1 MLIKTCPTEFK
12 FVDTGKVLGFAGYAS
27 KFNGIDAYGDMI
39 LPGAY
44 ADTLANR
51 DRPVLMMRNHWEG
64 VIGKWTTLAEDD
76 QGLYV
81 EGELTPGHSL
91 AQDTYALL
99 KHGAIHGLSIGYFAE
114 DEEEGIADERRVRIL
129 KKINLVEISVVDN
142 AADLG
147 AKVTNVKELHQLK
160 DIEALLRSR
169 GFSRSEATAIVA
181 QIKSI
186 AHGERDAHGKAVA
199 ELLRSYKLPL

>member
-1 MLIKTCPTEFK
+1 MQIKTCPTEFK
-12 FVDTGKVLGFAGYAS
+12 FMEAGKVMAFAGYAS

-44 ADTLANR
+44 SDTIVNR
-51 DRPVLMMRNHWEG
+51 DKPILMMRNHWEG
-64 VIGKWTTLAEDD
+64 VIGKWTMMQEDED
-76 QGLYV
+76 GLYV

-99 KHGAIHGLSIGYFAE
+99 KHGAISGLSIGYVPVDQE
-114 DEEEGIADERRVRIL
+114 DGVFEEKRVRIL

-142 AADLG
+142 AADSG
-147 AKVTNVKELHQLK
+147 AKITNVKDLTALK
-160 DIEALLRSR
+160 DIESLLRSR

-181 QIKSI
+181 QVKSI
-186 AHGERDAHGKAVA
+186 AHGERENGKAITD
-199 ELLRSYKLPL
+199 LIRNYKFPF